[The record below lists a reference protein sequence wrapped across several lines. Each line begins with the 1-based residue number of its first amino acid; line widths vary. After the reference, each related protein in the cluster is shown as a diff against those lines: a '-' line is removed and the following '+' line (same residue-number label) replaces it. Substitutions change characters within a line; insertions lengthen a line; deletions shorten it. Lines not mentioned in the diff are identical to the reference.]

1 VHFYDLLVCDQF
13 EMKEGQDVS
22 LGIQNRALAGL
33 LDHSPATRRGSQHY
47 SGCENKAVLSIGSI
61 HLTSK
66 GSIFIETSSGTS
78 DNSCCH
84 SKPREVQGKMR
95 DQSSSRAVYSRWFV
109 LVAVVVSVAQFL
121 GTATAG
127 LGLSVPHPRRERAA
141 RSASCEPLALT
152 VGTVITVSTVSDLYN
167 AVSASNAGGGN
178 TTILL
183 RDGTYALSSQLWLEG
198 TDIVIRSVSGDRDSV
213 VIRGQGMT
221 GGVSHVF
228 EVDASAVTIA
238 DMTIGHVA
246 NHAIQIHGE
255 NDRDDLWVH
264 NVRIYDTGEQMIK
277 GSLSFSNNLASDN
290 GVVECSLF
298 EYTAGIGPQ
307 YYIGGVDV
315 HRGANWIVRDNEFYH
330 IRSPEED
337 LAEHAIHFWSN
348 ASGTLVERNRI
359 VDCDRGIG
367 FGLGGSGHT
376 GGIIRNNMVYV
387 TRDVGIGLESSPG
400 TKVLNNTV
408 YVENYWSSIEYRFA
422 ATSGVSIVNNL
433 TNHTIASRDGGSGTA
448 QDNVTDAQASWFVS
462 PATGDLHLASGSTSS
477 VVDQGQSLA
486 DVDDDFDGD
495 DRPQG
500 SAYDIGAD
508 EFAVATP
515 RVTDL
520 HIAQCVHSSDALTA
534 TFGWT
539 DLAGAVT
546 TTVYYSG
553 TLIAEANWPGATVL
567 SDTIPGG
574 VESYVAV
581 VGYSEGETAYF
592 ALRSHLV
599 GGQWSDLSNVVF
611 CPSEDVYLP
620 LVLSKAEG

>member
-1 VHFYDLLVCDQF
+1 
-13 EMKEGQDVS
+13 
-22 LGIQNRALAGL
+22 
-33 LDHSPATRRGSQHY
+33 
-47 SGCENKAVLSIGSI
+47 
-61 HLTSK
+61 
-66 GSIFIETSSGTS
+66 
-78 DNSCCH
+78 
-84 SKPREVQGKMR
+84 
-95 DQSSSRAVYSRWFV
+95 
-109 LVAVVVSVAQFL
+109 
-121 GTATAG
+121 
-127 LGLSVPHPRRERAA
+127 
-141 RSASCEPLALT
+141 
-152 VGTVITVSTVSDLYN
+152 
-167 AVSASNAGGGN
+167 VSASNAGGGN

-183 RDGTYALSSQLWLEG
+183 QDGTYALSSQLWLEG

-221 GGVSHVF
+221 SGVPHVF

-238 DMTIGHVA
+238 DMTFGHVA

-277 GSLSFSNNLASDN
+277 GSVSSSNNLASDN
-290 GVVECSLF
+290 GIVECSLF

-330 IRSPEED
+330 IRSPEVD

-433 TNHTIASRDGGSGTA
+433 TNRAIASRDGGSGTV
-448 QDNVTDAQASWFVS
+448 QDNVTNAQASWFVS

-477 VVDQGQSLA
+477 VVDQGQSLT

-515 RVTDL
+515 SVTDL
-520 HIAQCVHSSDALTA
+520 HIAQCVRSSDALTA
-534 TFGWT
+534 TLGWT

-567 SDTIPGG
+567 SDTVPGG

-592 ALRSHLV
+592 ALRSYLV

-620 LVLSKAEG
+620 LVLSEAEG